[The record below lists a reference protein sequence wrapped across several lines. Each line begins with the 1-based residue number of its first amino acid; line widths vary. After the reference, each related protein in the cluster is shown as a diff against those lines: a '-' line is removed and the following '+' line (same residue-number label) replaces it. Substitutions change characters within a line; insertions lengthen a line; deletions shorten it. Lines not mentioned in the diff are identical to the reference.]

1 MFGTLWNRVVNRVQ
15 DMNLKSVAL
24 GLFAAGALLWPAWVS
39 AANWSIHYPR
49 PIDENDQRHEYPLT
63 LLKLALSKTGV
74 RYTLTPSERILLQG
88 KSIRQLKENREINIL
103 WVMTD
108 AQREKELLPIRIP
121 IHKGLIGWRVFL
133 INQSMIDRFDQV
145 TDFQS
150 LTKFTPLQGA
160 EWPDTKILQSNGFN
174 VQTVSDFPEAFSRL
188 AMHQG
193 DFFPRAISEVLGE
206 LSYSSLDPDIVLEK
220 NLIIHYPTAMY
231 FFVNRSNPTMARLIE
246 TGLRRAL
253 EDGSFDNIFVSHH
266 REALL
271 KMDIGNRKIFHLEN
285 PLLPP
290 GTPLDDE
297 ALWFDPEKHTPEANQ

>member
-1 MFGTLWNRVVNRVQ
+1 MKKHIITLQRSR
-15 DMNLKSVAL
+15 AFRRI
-24 GLFAAGALLWPAWVS
+24 GLLLVLLLWTLNAS

-49 PIDENDQRHEYPLT
+49 PINESDSRHEYPLT

-88 KSIRQLKENREINIL
+88 KAIRQLKENREINIV

-108 AQREKELLPIRIP
+108 MQREKELLPIRIP

-133 INQSMIDRFDQV
+133 INQ
-145 TDFQS
+145 DFSAKFQDVREVRDLTS
-150 LTKFTPLQGA
+150 LTVLQGA

-174 VQTVSDFPEAFSRL
+174 VLTVSDFPEAFNRL
-188 AMHQG
+188 ELKQG
-193 DFFPRAISEVLGE
+193 DFFPRAVSEVLGE
-206 LSYSSLDPDIVLEK
+206 LNARSLDNDIVLEPS
-220 NLIIHYPTAMY
+220 LVVHYPAAMY

-271 KMDIGNRKIFHLEN
+271 KVNVGERKVFHLEN
-285 PLLPP
+285 PLLPKE
-290 GTPLDDE
+290 TPLDDK
-297 ALWFDPEKHTPEANQ
+297 ALWFNPQLHTPQSAAKQD

>member
-1 MFGTLWNRVVNRVQ
+1 MLRIWS
-15 DMNLKSVAL
+15 LCLILS
-24 GLFAAGALLWPAWVS
+24 GALLMS
-39 AANWSIHYPR
+39 GGSEAANWSIHYPR
-49 PIDENDQRHEYPLT
+49 PINENDSRHDYPIT

-108 AQREKELLPIRIP
+108 IQREKELLPIRIP

-133 INQSMIDRFDQV
+133 INQNLAYKFKDID
-145 TDFQS
+145 S
-150 LTKFTPLQGA
+150 LEQLTELTTLQGA

-174 VQTVSDFPEAFSRL
+174 VFTVTDFPEAFSRL
-188 AMHQG
+188 VLKQG
-193 DFFPRAISEVLGE
+193 DLFPRAVSEVMGE
-206 LSYSSLDPDIVLEK
+206 LSVRSLDPDIVLEPS
-220 NLIIHYPTAMY
+220 LAVHYPTAMY
-231 FFVNRSNPTMARLIE
+231 YFVNRSNPIMARLIE

-253 EDGSFDNIFVSHH
+253 EDGSFDNLFVTHH

-271 KMDIGNRKIFHLEN
+271 KVDVANRKLFELEN

-290 GTPLDDE
+290 ETPLDDK
-297 ALWFDPEKHTPEANQ
+297 ALWFDPQKHSPENTDLSENQ

>member
-1 MFGTLWNRVVNRVQ
+1 
-15 DMNLKSVAL
+15 MNLKSVAL
-24 GLFAAGALLWPAWVS
+24 GLFTAGAMLWPAWVS

>member
-1 MFGTLWNRVVNRVQ
+1 MKKLIITLQRSRTFRGIGLLVV
-15 DMNLKSVAL
+15 M
-24 GLFAAGALLWPAWVS
+24 LLWTLNAS

-49 PIDENDQRHEYPLT
+49 PINESDSRYEYPLT

-88 KSIRQLKENREINIL
+88 KAIRQLKENREINIV

-108 AQREKELLPIRIP
+108 MQREKELLPIRIP

-133 INQSMIDRFDQV
+133 INQ
-145 TDFQS
+145 DFASKFQDISEVGDLTS
-150 LTKFTPLQGA
+150 LTVLQGA

-174 VQTVSDFPEAFSRL
+174 VLTVSDFPEAFNRL
-188 AMHQG
+188 ELKQG
-193 DFFPRAISEVLGE
+193 DFFPRAVSEVLGE
-206 LSYSSLDPDIVLEK
+206 LNARSLDDDIVLEPS
-220 NLIIHYPTAMY
+220 LVVHYPAAMY

-271 KMDIGNRKIFHLEN
+271 KINVGERKVFHLEN
-285 PLLPP
+285 PLLPKE
-290 GTPLDDE
+290 TPLDDK
-297 ALWFDPEKHTPEANQ
+297 ALWFDPQLHTPQSTAKQD

>member
-1 MFGTLWNRVVNRVQ
+1 MKKLISTLQRGMAYRRT
-15 DMNLKSVAL
+15 
-24 GLFAAGALLWPAWVS
+24 GLLLVLLLWALNAS

-49 PIDENDQRHEYPLT
+49 PINESDSRHDYPLT

-88 KSIRQLKENREINIL
+88 KAIRQLKENREINIV

-108 AQREKELLPIRIP
+108 MQREKELLPIRIP

-133 INQSMIDRFDQV
+133 INQ
-145 TDFQS
+145 DFSSKFQDIHEVRDLTS
-150 LTKFTPLQGA
+150 LTVLQGA

-174 VQTVSDFPEAFSRL
+174 VLTVSDFPEAFNRL
-188 AMHQG
+188 ELKQG
-193 DFFPRAISEVLGE
+193 DFFPRAVSEVLGE
-206 LSYSSLDPDIVLEK
+206 LNARSLDDDIVLEPS
-220 NLIIHYPTAMY
+220 LVVHYPAAMY

-271 KMDIGNRKIFHLEN
+271 KVNVGERKVFHLEN
-285 PLLPP
+285 PLLPKE
-290 GTPLDDE
+290 TPLDDK
-297 ALWFDPEKHTPEANQ
+297 ALWFDPQLHTPQSAAKQD

>member
-1 MFGTLWNRVVNRVQ
+1 
-15 DMNLKSVAL
+15 MNVKPVLFCVAVL
-24 GLFAAGALLWPAWVS
+24 SALMSPGLAY

-49 PIDENDQRHEYPLT
+49 PINESDMRHDYPLT

-108 AQREKELLPIRIP
+108 VQREKELLPIRIP

-133 INQSMIDRFDQV
+133 INQNFADRFDGIS
-145 TDFQS
+145 DFQA
-150 LTKFTPLQGA
+150 LTKLTPLQGA

-174 VQTVSDFPEAFSRL
+174 VQTVTDFPEAFTRL
-188 AMHQG
+188 VLNQG
-193 DFFPRAISEVLGE
+193 DFFPRAVSEVLGE
-206 LSYSSLDPDIVLEK
+206 LNATSIDPDIMLEE
-220 NLIIHYPTAMY
+220 NLVIHYPTAMY
-231 FFVNRSNPTMARLIE
+231 YFVNRSNPTMARLIE

-271 KMDIGNRKIFHLEN
+271 KVDIANRKVFQLEN
-285 PLLPP
+285 PLLPT

-297 ALWFDPEKHTPEANQ
+297 ALWFDPEKHTPEANID